1 MSTQKSQST
10 TIRLKCPACGTE
22 IRETE
27 ELARP
32 DIVYRCPV
40 CRLDFVRHSDKLTL
54 TLAPAPFTWSNP
66 DTPEQRPPLNES
78 RNTAPALDGGS
89 SPPNLIRERVPLEV
103 DRAAD
108 EAKPRVWPTKAASR
122 AHQRKRRTGT

>member
-10 TIRLKCPACGTE
+10 PNRMKCPACATE

-27 ELARP
+27 QLSRP

-40 CRLDFVRHSDKLTL
+40 CRLDFVRHSDNHAL
-54 TLAPAPFTWSNP
+54 TLAPFASSNP
-66 DTPEQRPPLNES
+66 DAPKQRLPLNES
-78 RNTAPALDGGS
+78 RHTTPAIEGDS

-108 EAKPRVWPTKAASR
+108 DAKPPVWPAKDAAP
-122 AHQRKRRTGT
+122 APKRKQRTGT

>member
-10 TIRLKCPACGTE
+10 TIRMKCPACGTE

-27 ELARP
+27 PLSRP
-32 DIVYRCPV
+32 DTVYRCPV
-40 CRLDFVRHSDKLTL
+40 CRLDFVRHSDNHALTL
-54 TLAPAPFTWSNP
+54 APFTWSNP

-78 RNTAPALDGGS
+78 RNTAPAIEGDS

-108 EAKPRVWPTKAASR
+108 EAKPRVWPSKAGAR
-122 AHQRKRRTGT
+122 AHQRKQRTGT